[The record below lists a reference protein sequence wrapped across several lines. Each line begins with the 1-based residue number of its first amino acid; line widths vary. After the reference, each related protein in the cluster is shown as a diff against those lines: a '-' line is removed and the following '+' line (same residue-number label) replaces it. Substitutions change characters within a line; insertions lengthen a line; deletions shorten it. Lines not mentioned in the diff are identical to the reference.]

1 MIINSA
7 AEFGALVRSERKKRR
22 WSQEELATRVGVSP
36 LWISQFE
43 RGKSSAQIGLVMRT
57 LKALGIKLWAG
68 DAPGNMGRATV
79 IDLDALVSLP
89 PEASLLNEEAESYSR
104 SDE

>member
-1 MIINSA
+1 MIINTA

-22 WSQEELATRVGVSP
+22 WSQEDLANRVGVSP

-68 DAPGNMGRATV
+68 DGPRNFDRTTV
-79 IDLDALVSLP
+79 VDLDALVSLP
-89 PEASLLNEEAESYSR
+89 PEASLLNEDVKSYSR